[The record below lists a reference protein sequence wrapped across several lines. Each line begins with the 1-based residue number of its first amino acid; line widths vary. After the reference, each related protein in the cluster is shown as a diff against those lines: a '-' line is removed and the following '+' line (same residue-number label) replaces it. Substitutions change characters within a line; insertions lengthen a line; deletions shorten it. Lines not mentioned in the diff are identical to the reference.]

1 MRLLRQSSS
10 VFDRRGDRAGQR
22 FAEVLRIVAR
32 HMPDHDAAETEVDRI
47 ARLVIDHLP
56 VVEVV
61 GRVALLAVAVGVRL
75 GEGVDVGRRQHR
87 TDHLVVAPK

>member
-1 MRLLRQSSS
+1 MRQSRP
-10 VFDRRGDRAGQR
+10 VGDRRGDRSGQR
-22 FAEVLRIVAR
+22 PVEVLGVVAR
-32 HMPDHDAAETEVDRI
+32 HMPDHNAAEPEVDRI

-61 GRVALLAVAVGVRL
+61 GRVALLAVAVDVRL